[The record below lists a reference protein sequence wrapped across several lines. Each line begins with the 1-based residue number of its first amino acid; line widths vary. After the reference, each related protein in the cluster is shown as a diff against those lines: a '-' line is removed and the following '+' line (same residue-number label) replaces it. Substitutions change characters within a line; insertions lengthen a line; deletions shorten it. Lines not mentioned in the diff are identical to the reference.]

1 MLGCW
6 VLSSLSGKGSGR
18 LRSQRPNIAL
28 WGEGIL
34 ITVSL
39 SGTEGEPRTGV
50 AGWVGVPCWQRAGSC
65 HWTKGTR
72 GGGAGLVFAFLS
84 PAYTLQRVSLCSP
97 PLPPTPQER
106 LVAAMLGPS
115 LFLPSQPVV
124 HHACAVRSL
133 GRLPFA
139 ALLCGQPGSTGVAGP
154 TAPLPSLC
162 SHPVWT
168 VAWPMWL
175 LKPCCRPSRGESV
188 LGPVRDLRGFW
199 KAKRLDLGDQGG
211 VSTGNRCSGFLLC
224 PEEQPWSLDCGLT
237 RAGTEPR
244 PLLPPE
250 KSAWRTAKAQETSAP
265 E

>member
-6 VLSSLSGKGSGR
+6 VLSSLSGQGSGR

-39 SGTEGEPRTGV
+39 SGTEGEPSTGV

-84 PAYTLQRVSLCSP
+84 PAYTLQRVSLWSP
-97 PLPPTPQER
+97 PPPPATPQER

-115 LFLPSQPVV
+115 LLLPSQPVV

-175 LKPCCRPSRGESV
+175 LKPCCRPSRGSQC
-188 LGPVRDLRGFW
+188 LGLCV
-199 KAKRLDLGDQGG
+199 
-211 VSTGNRCSGFLLC
+211 TSGA
-224 PEEQPWSLDCGLT
+224 SG
-237 RAGTEPR
+237 
-244 PLLPPE
+244 
-250 KSAWRTAKAQETSAP
+250 K
-265 E
+265 

>member
-6 VLSSLSGKGSGR
+6 VLSSLSGQGSGR

-39 SGTEGEPRTGV
+39 SGTEGEPSTGV

-97 PLPPTPQER
+97 PPPPRYPLGKVGGSHAGSIPASALPACRPPCLCCPLARTSALCCTSLWPAREHR
-106 LVAAMLGPS
+106 CGRTHCPSALPLFPPRVDSCLAHVA
-115 LFLPSQPVV
+115 VE
-124 HHACAVRSL
+124 
-133 GRLPFA
+133 
-139 ALLCGQPGSTGVAGP
+139 ALLPA
-154 TAPLPSLC
+154 LP
-162 SHPVWT
+162 
-168 VAWPMWL
+168 
-175 LKPCCRPSRGESV
+175 GESV

-199 KAKRLDLGDQGG
+199 KAKRRDLGD
-211 VSTGNRCSGFLLC
+211 
-224 PEEQPWSLDCGLT
+224 
-237 RAGTEPR
+237 
-244 PLLPPE
+244 
-250 KSAWRTAKAQETSAP
+250 
-265 E
+265 